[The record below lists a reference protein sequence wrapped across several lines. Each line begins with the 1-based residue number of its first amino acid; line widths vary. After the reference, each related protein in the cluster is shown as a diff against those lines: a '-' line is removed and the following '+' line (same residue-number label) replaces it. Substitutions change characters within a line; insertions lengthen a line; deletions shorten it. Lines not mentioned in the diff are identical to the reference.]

1 MNAYESQG
9 TEYWVPVGKAV
20 DRIKK
25 APPRPGRRF
34 LILGAGVAGM
44 AAAYELQQLPYGY
57 EVQILE
63 GSDRVGGRVLTH
75 RFANGAR
82 GECGAMRVPMAH
94 DYTHHYAE
102 AVGLRSEDWRRFW
115 NTTRFFDVGGRFVPT
130 EDFRTQILPLFYPGL
145 KPEEKRAVDSRPI
158 RDEALG
164 ALLQLYMEPI
174 FAQLTL
180 AEIQALLAGDFRL
193 PKLQAFDA
201 KTWRRVLEEQGASP
215 AALELLGRGLS
226 IKASWDWSFAA
237 ILRDE
242 LAQANPDNPGRNGI
256 FCEIKEGM
264 DRLTNGL
271 ANRLRSG
278 TIRTH
283 TRVLGIRRNGD
294 RGGVVLVED
303 TRTGERST
311 VAFDFLLCTLPF
323 SVLRHLETAGFS
335 QEKVDAI
342 RTLPYVPSSKVFL
355 NYDRRWW
362 EETPFRA
369 FGGRLVSDQPD
380 GKVLIPRQSY
390 FPADGAPAPCE
401 EAAPEEAGL
410 TAITADGAR
419 LPGLFSLYTGES
431 LPPAP
436 ALEADL
442 AAAEAD
448 RPGTILA
455 AYTITEGA
463 EQACADPDPVR
474 RVLASLPRPLA
485 EPAARLLKE
494 SFSWCWNRSEWA
506 QGALAI
512 TTPGYLSRYFQISKR
527 EEGSVYFAGEHVSIT
542 PGWIQGSLESS
553 LREVARMLERA

>member
-1 MNAYESQG
+1 MSAYESEG
-9 TEYWVPVGKAV
+9 TEYWVPVGRAV
-20 DRIKK
+20 ERIKK
-25 APPRPGRRF
+25 ALPRPGRRF

-44 AAAYELQQLPYGY
+44 AAAYELQQLGY
-57 EVQILE
+57 NVQILE
-63 GSDRVGGRVLTH
+63 GSGRVGGRILTH
-75 RFANGAR
+75 RFANGSH
-82 GECGAMRVPMAH
+82 GECGAMRVPLAH

-102 AVGLRSEDWRRFW
+102 VAGLGPEDWRRFW

-145 KPEEKRAVDSRPI
+145 KPEEKRAVDSRPV

-174 FAQLTL
+174 FRQLTL

-193 PKLQAFDA
+193 PELQAFDA
-201 KTWRRVLEEQGASP
+201 RTWLQVLEAQGASP

-226 IKASWDWSFAA
+226 LKASWSWSFAA

-242 LAQANPDNPGRNGI
+242 LSQANPDNPGRNGI

-264 DRLTNGL
+264 DRLSLGL
-271 ANRLRSG
+271 AARLREG
-278 TIRTH
+278 TIRFNA
-283 TRVLGIRRNGD
+283 RVLGVRREGD
-294 RGGVVLVED
+294 RGGLVLAMD
-303 TRTGERST
+303 TRTRERLT
-311 VAFDFLLCTLPF
+311 VPFDFLLCTLPF
-323 SVLRHLETAGFS
+323 SVLRHLEIFGFS
-335 QEKVDAI
+335 QEKMDAI
-342 RTLPYVPSSKVFL
+342 RTLPYVTSSKVFL

-362 EETPFRA
+362 EEAPFNA
-369 FGGRLVSDQPD
+369 FGGRLVSDQP
-380 GKVLIPRQSY
+380 GGEVLIPRQSY
-390 FPADGAPAPCE
+390 FPADGSPAPCE
-401 EAAPEEAGL
+401 EARPEEEAGL
-410 TAITADGAR
+410 TAVTADGER

-436 ALEADL
+436 ALEAGL

-448 RPGTILA
+448 RPGTFLA
-455 AYTITEGA
+455 AYTVTQGA

-474 RVLASLPRPLA
+474 RVLQSFPQPLA

-494 SFSWCWNRSEWA
+494 SFAWCWNRSEWA
-506 QGALAI
+506 QGAFAI

-553 LREVARMLERA
+553 LREVARMLEKA

>member
-1 MNAYESQG
+1 MNSNESQS
-9 TEYWVPVGKAV
+9 TEYWVPVGQAV
-20 DRIKK
+20 SRIRN
-25 APPRPGRRF
+25 APPRSGRRF
-34 LILGAGVAGM
+34 LVLGAGMAGL
-44 AAAYELQQLPYGY
+44 AAAYELQQLGY
-57 EVQILE
+57 DVQILE
-63 GSDRVGGRVLTH
+63 GSGRVGGRVLTH
-75 RFANGAR
+75 RFANGSR
-82 GECGAMRVPMAH
+82 GECGAMRVPLAH

-102 AVGLRSEDWRRFW
+102 VAGLGPEDWRRFW
-115 NTTRFFDVGGRFVPT
+115 NTTRFFDVGGRFVRA
-130 EDFRTQILPLFYPGL
+130 EDFRAQILPLFYSGL
-145 KPEEKRAVDSRPI
+145 KPEEKRAVDGRPS

-174 FAQLTL
+174 FAQLTV

-201 KTWRRVLEEQGASP
+201 RTWCQVLEAQGASP

-226 IKASWDWSFAA
+226 LKASWNWSFAA

-242 LAQANPDNPGRNGI
+242 LSQANPDNPGRNGI
-256 FCEIKEGM
+256 LCEIKDGM
-264 DRLTNGL
+264 DRLTDGL
-271 ANRLRSG
+271 ANRLRAG
-278 TIRTH
+278 TIRLYS
-283 TRVLGIRRNGD
+283 RILGIRRNGD

-311 VAFDFLLCTLPF
+311 VPFDFLLCTLPF
-323 SVLRHLETAGFS
+323 SVLRNLQIAGFS
-335 QEKVDAI
+335 PEKVDAI
-342 RTLPYVPSSKVFL
+342 RALPYVPSSKVFL

-362 EETPFRA
+362 EDAPFDA

-380 GKVLIPRQSY
+380 GEVLIPRQSF

-401 EAAPEEAGL
+401 EVRPEEAAGL
-410 TAITADGAR
+410 TAVTADGER
-419 LPGLFSLYTGES
+419 LPGLFSLYTGETP
-431 LPPAP
+431 PPAP
-436 ALEADL
+436 VFEAGL

-463 EQACADPDPVR
+463 LEACADPNPVQ
-474 RVLASLPRPLA
+474 RVLASLPQPLA

-494 SFSWCWNRSEWA
+494 SFAWCWNQSEWT
-506 QGALAI
+506 QGAFAI

>member
-1 MNAYESQG
+1 MSTHESQS

-44 AAAYELQQLPYGY
+44 AAAYELQQLGY
-57 EVQILE
+57 PVQILE
-63 GSDRVGGRVLTH
+63 GSSRVGGRVLTH
-75 RFANGAR
+75 RFTNGAR

-94 DYTHHYAE
+94 DYTYYYAKV
-102 AVGLRSEDWRRFW
+102 VGLGPEHWRRFW

-130 EDFRTQILPLFYPGL
+130 ADFHTRILPLFYPGL
-145 KPEEKRAVDSRPI
+145 KPAEQKEVDKHPI
-158 RDEALG
+158 QDEALG
-164 ALLQLYMEPI
+164 ALLQLYMKPI
-174 FAQLTL
+174 FEQLTL
-180 AEIQALLAGDFRL
+180 AEIQALLAGDFSR

-201 KTWRRVLEEQGASP
+201 KTWLQVLKEGGASD

-226 IKASWDWSFAA
+226 LKASWSWSFAA

-242 LAQANPDNPGRNGI
+242 LAQAGSNGV

-264 DRLTNGL
+264 DRLTDRL
-271 ANRLRSG
+271 ANLLHTG
-278 TIRTH
+278 TIRPDS
-283 TRVLGIRRNGD
+283 RILEIRRNGD
-294 RGGVVLVED
+294 RGGVVLVENTQTD
-303 TRTGERST
+303 ERST
-311 VAFDFLLCTLPF
+311 VPFDFLLCTLPF
-323 SVLRHLETAGFS
+323 SVLRHLEISSFS
-335 QEKVDAI
+335 REKVEAI

-362 EETPFRA
+362 EEAPFRA
-369 FGGRLVSDQPD
+369 FGGRLVSDQPN
-380 GKVLIPRQSY
+380 GEVLIPRQAY
-390 FPADGAPAPCE
+390 FPADGMPTPCGGALPE
-401 EAAPEEAGL
+401 EAAGL
-410 TAITADGAR
+410 TAVTADGGT

-431 LPPAP
+431 LPDAVR
-436 ALEADL
+436 EAGL
-442 AAAEAD
+442 ATAEAD

-463 EQACADPDPVR
+463 EQACEDPDPVR
-474 RVLASLPRPLA
+474 SVLRSFPKPLA
-485 EPAARLLKE
+485 EPASGFRE
-494 SFSWCWNRSEWA
+494 SFAWCWNRSEWA

-553 LREVARMLERA
+553 LREVARMLEKA

>member
-1 MNAYESQG
+1 MNPNEFQG

-20 DRIKK
+20 ERIKK

-34 LILGAGVAGM
+34 LILGAGMAGL

-63 GSDRVGGRVLTH
+63 GSARVGGRVLTH
-75 RFANGAR
+75 RFRNGSR
-82 GECGAMRVPMAH
+82 GECGAMRIPMAH

-102 AVGLRSEDWRRFW
+102 VVGLGPEDWRRFW

-145 KPEEKRAVDSRPI
+145 KPEEQRVVDSRPA

-174 FAQLTL
+174 FRQLTL

-201 KTWRRVLEEQGASP
+201 RTWLQVLQAQGASP

-226 IKASWDWSFAA
+226 LKASWNWSFAA

-264 DRLTNGL
+264 DRLTDGL
-271 ANRLRSG
+271 ASRLRPG
-278 TIRTH
+278 TIRLDSQI
-283 TRVLGIRRNGD
+283 LGIRRVGD
-294 RGGVVLVED
+294 QGGLVLVMN
-303 TRTGERST
+303 TRTRESST
-311 VAFDFLLCTLPF
+311 VPFDFLLCTLPF
-323 SVLRHLETAGFS
+323 SVLRQLQIFGFS
-335 QEKVDAI
+335 QEKMDAI
-342 RTLPYVPSSKVFL
+342 ETLPYVTSSKVFL

-362 EETPFRA
+362 EEAPFKA
-369 FGGRLVSDQPD
+369 LGGRLVSDQPD

-390 FPADGAPAPCE
+390 FPADGTPAPCE
-401 EAAPEEAGL
+401 EAPLEEAGL
-410 TAITADGAR
+410 TAVTADGER
-419 LPGLFSLYTGES
+419 LPGLFSLYTGETP
-431 LPPAP
+431 PPAP
-436 ALEADL
+436 AIEAGL

-455 AYTITEGA
+455 AYTLTEGA

-474 RVLASLPRPLA
+474 RVLQSLPAPLA
-485 EPAARLLKE
+485 EPATRLLKE
-494 SFSWCWNRSEWA
+494 SFAWCWNQSEWTK
-506 QGALAI
+506 GAFAI
-512 TTPGYLSRYFQISKR
+512 TTPGYLSRYFQLSKR

>member
-1 MNAYESQG
+1 MNPYESQG
-9 TEYWVPVGKAV
+9 TEYWVPVGRAV
-20 DRIKK
+20 ERIKK
-25 APPRPGRRF
+25 APRRPGRRF
-34 LILGAGVAGM
+34 LILGAGVAGL
-44 AAAYELQQLPYGY
+44 AAAYELQQLDESYA
-57 EVQILE
+57 VQILE

-75 RFANGAR
+75 RFRNGSR

-102 AVGLRSEDWRRFW
+102 VVGLGPEDWRRFW

-145 KPEEKRAVDSRPI
+145 KPEEKRAVDSRPT

-164 ALLQLYMEPI
+164 ALLQLYMEPV
-174 FAQLTL
+174 FKQLTL
-180 AEIQALLAGDFRL
+180 AEIQALLAGDFCL

-201 KTWRRVLEEQGASP
+201 RTWLQVLEAQGASP

-226 IKASWDWSFAA
+226 LKASWNWSFAA

-242 LAQANPDNPGRNGI
+242 LAQANPDNPGKNGI
-256 FCEIKEGM
+256 FCEIKDGM
-264 DRLTNGL
+264 DRLSLGL
-271 ANRLRSG
+271 ADRLKDDTVRL
-278 TIRTH
+278 H
-283 TRVLGIRRNGD
+283 ARVLAIQREGD
-294 RGGVVLVED
+294 QGGAVLVED

-311 VAFDFLLCTLPF
+311 VPFDFLLCTLPF
-323 SVLRHLETAGFS
+323 SVLRHLQISGFS
-335 QEKVDAI
+335 QEKVEAI

-362 EETPFRA
+362 EEAPFNA

-401 EAAPEEAGL
+401 EAPLEEAGL
-410 TAITADGAR
+410 TAVTADAGT

-436 ALEADL
+436 ALEAGL

-455 AYTITEGA
+455 AYTVTEGA

-474 RVLASLPRPLA
+474 RVLASLPTPLA
-485 EPAARLLKE
+485 EPAVRFLKD
-494 SFSWCWNRSEWA
+494 SFAWCWNRSEWA
-506 QGALAI
+506 RGGFAI
-512 TTPGYLSRYFQISKR
+512 TTPGYLSRYFQLSKR

-542 PGWIQGSLESS
+542 PGWIQGALESS